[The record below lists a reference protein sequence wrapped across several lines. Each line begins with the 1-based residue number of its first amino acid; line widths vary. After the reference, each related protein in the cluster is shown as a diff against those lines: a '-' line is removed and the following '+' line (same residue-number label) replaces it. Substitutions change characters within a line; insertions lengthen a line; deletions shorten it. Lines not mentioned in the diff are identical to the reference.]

1 MNRENTG
8 SMTTHIPT
16 YYRPGYPNLVSPI
29 FSTKSMSDHLT
40 DHYCRSRVHSESK
53 IKKINARN
61 FDDVKACLTSSD
73 MI

>member
-29 FSTKSMSDHLT
+29 FSTKSM
-40 DHYCRSRVHSESK
+40 Y
-53 IKKINARN
+53 
-61 FDDVKACLTSSD
+61 DDLTSFTYFTGSKVPKS
-73 MI
+73 MHVILMTSKHA

>member
-8 SMTTHIPT
+8 SMTTYIPT

-40 DHYCRSRVHSESK
+40 DYNCRCKVHSESK
-53 IKKINARN
+53 VFKSMHVILMMSKH
-61 FDDVKACLTSSD
+61 D
-73 MI
+73 